1 MHEAAFPSR
10 GYRNNNTSRRAPRVA
25 GPRVAGPL
33 AIALAEQYDVAARSD
48 LARCRRLVGAHPA
61 GPLGLPREPLGR
73 ARAGMY
79 CRRGEFDAEFFLFEA
94 VRDHIWGR
102 FDDRIRIST
111 GPKILPQTRFDPNK
125 GPQHAAGR
133 RPAHLHEVVP
143 KGAPIGSYGHGRA
156 LRAGGRN
163 PPSADLL
170 VAPATGF

>member
-1 MHEAAFPSR
+1 MHEAACISVSR
-10 GYRNNNTSRRAPRVA
+10 GYRRRVA
-25 GPRVAGPL
+25 THGPL

-125 GPQHAAGR
+125 GPQNLPVPPDHSGR
-133 RPAHLHEVVP
+133 TD
-143 KGAPIGSYGHGRA
+143 GRKK
-156 LRAGGRN
+156 L
-163 PPSADLL
+163 
-170 VAPATGF
+170 